1 MSPLHAAVDGLM
13 RKIGRHVVMA
23 RLRNLDASDIEEKAK
38 DDYVTVA
45 DRLSEEKLTE
55 GLMAI
60 LPGSHVIGEEAVGA
74 DASVLDRITD
84 GWAWIVDP
92 IDGTGNY
99 AAGRT
104 PFAIMVA
111 LAEEG
116 AVQAGWILDPAT
128 RRMCHAALGQGAF
141 VDNKRI
147 VARGTGAALPVAAL
161 ATRYLP
167 ADIREQVLS
176 RRAGRLTEVDV
187 PHCAGEQYPRV
198 VLGENDLALFWR
210 SKPWDH
216 APGSLFVEEA
226 GGRVARLDGSP
237 YRIGD
242 DRTGLLADA
251 PAPSWGEAGEVVL
264 RGLILPPPPPRG

>member
-1 MSPLHAAVDGLM
+1 M
-13 RKIGRHVVMA
+13 RKIGRDVVMP
-23 RLRNLDASDIEEKAK
+23 RFRNLDAADIEEKAK

-45 DRLSEEKLTE
+45 DKLSEERLTE

-60 LPGSHVIGEEAVGA
+60 LPGSHVIGEEAVAA
-74 DASVLDRITD
+74 DASVLDRITE
-84 GWAWIVDP
+84 GQAWIVDP

-116 AVQAGWILDPAT
+116 IVQAGWILDPST

-147 VARGTGAALPVAAL
+147 MARETGEAPPIAAL

-167 ADIREQVLS
+167 PDVRESVLA
-176 RRAGRLTEVDV
+176 RAAGHIAEVEV

-198 VLGENDLALFWR
+198 VLGTNDLALFWR
-210 SKPWDH
+210 SMPWDH
-216 APGSLFVEEA
+216 APGSLFVKEA

-237 YRIGD
+237 YRLGD
-242 DRTGLLADA
+242 DRTGLLAAASPRLWD
-251 PAPSWGEAGEVVL
+251 EAARLLFG
-264 RGLILPPPPPRG
+264 

>member
-13 RKIGRHVVMA
+13 RKIGRDVVMA
-23 RLRNLDASDIEEKAK
+23 RFRNLAASDIEEKAA

-45 DRLSEEKLTE
+45 DRLSEARLTE

-60 LPGSHVIGEEAVGA
+60 LPGSHVIGEEAVAA
-74 DASVLDRITD
+74 DPAVLDRITE
-84 GWAWIVDP
+84 GQAWIVDP

-111 LAEEG
+111 LAEG
-116 AVQAGWILDPAT
+116 GVVQAGWILDPST
-128 RRMCHAALGQGAF
+128 RRMCHAAIGEGAF
-141 VDNKRI
+141 VDNRRI
-147 VARGTGAALPVAAL
+147 VARETGAALPAAAL

-167 ADIREQVLS
+167 ADIRAQVLA
-176 RRAGRLTEVDV
+176 RAAGHVTEVEV

-210 SKPWDH
+210 SMPWDH
-216 APGSLFVEEA
+216 APGSLFVAEA

-237 YRIGD
+237 YRLGD
-242 DRTGLLADA
+242 ERTGLLAA
-251 PAPSWGEAGEVVL
+251 AS
-264 RGLILPPPPPRG
+264 PRLWDQAATLLFG

>member
-13 RKIGRHVVMA
+13 RKIGRDVVMA
-23 RLRNLDASDIEEKAK
+23 RFRNLAASDIEEKAK

-45 DRLSEEKLTE
+45 DKISEERLTE

-60 LPGSHVIGEEAVGA
+60 LPGSHVIGEEAVAA
-74 DASVLDRITD
+74 DASVLDRITE
-84 GWAWIVDP
+84 GQAWIVDP

-111 LAEEG
+111 LAEDG
-116 AVQAGWILDPAT
+116 VVQAGWILAPST
-128 RRMCHAALGQGAF
+128 RRMCHAARGEGAF

-147 VARGTGAALPVAAL
+147 MARETGAALPIAAL

-167 ADIREQVLS
+167 ADVRESVLA
-176 RRAGRLTEVDV
+176 RAAGHLTEVEV

-198 VLGENDLALFWR
+198 VLGTNDLALFWR
-210 SKPWDH
+210 SMPWDH
-216 APGSLFVEEA
+216 APGSLFAEEA
-226 GGRVARLDGSP
+226 GGRIARPDGSP
-237 YRIGD
+237 YRLGD
-242 DRTGLLADA
+242 DRAGLLAAASPRLWD
-251 PAPSWGEAGEVVL
+251 EAARLLFG
-264 RGLILPPPPPRG
+264 

>member
-13 RKIGRHVVMA
+13 RKIGRDVVMA
-23 RLRNLDASDIEEKAK
+23 RFRNLDASDIEEKAK

-45 DRLSEEKLTE
+45 DKLSEEKLSE

-60 LPGSHVIGEEAVGA
+60 LPGSHVIGEEAVAA
-74 DASVLDRITD
+74 DPSVVDRIAQ
-84 GWAWIVDP
+84 GQAWIVDP

-111 LAEEG
+111 LADEG
-116 AVQAGWILDPAT
+116 VVQAGWILDPVT

-147 VARGTGAALPVAAL
+147 MARETGAALPVAAL

-167 ADIREQVLS
+167 PEMRDQIVS
-176 RRAGRLTEVDV
+176 RGAGRITEVEV

-226 GGRVARLDGSP
+226 GGRVGRLDGSP
-237 YRIGD
+237 YRVGD
-242 DRTGLLADA
+242 ERTGLLAA
-251 PAPSWGEAGEVVL
+251 AS
-264 RGLILPPPPPRG
+264 PRLWDETAALLFG

>member
-13 RKIGRHVVMA
+13 RKIGRDVVMA
-23 RLRNLDASDIEEKAK
+23 RFRNLAASDIEEKAA

-45 DRLSEEKLTE
+45 DKLSEQRLTE

-60 LPGSHVIGEEAVGA
+60 LPGSHVIGEEAVAA
-74 DASVLDRITD
+74 DPSVVDGITQ
-84 GWAWIVDP
+84 GQAWIVDP

-104 PFAIMVA
+104 PFAIMIA

-116 AVQAGWILDPAT
+116 VVQAGWILDPAT
-128 RRMCHAALGQGAF
+128 RRMCHAAIGEGAF

-147 VARGTGAALPVAAL
+147 VARETGAALPLAAL

-167 ADIREQVLS
+167 ADVRAQVLG
-176 RRAGRLTEVDV
+176 RAAGHVTEVEV

-210 SKPWDH
+210 SMPWDH
-216 APGSLFVEEA
+216 APGSLFVAEA

-237 YRIGD
+237 YRLGD
-242 DRTGLLADA
+242 DRTGLLAAASPRLWD
-251 PAPSWGEAGEVVL
+251 EAAELLFG
-264 RGLILPPPPPRG
+264 

>member
-13 RKIGRHVVMA
+13 RKIGRDVVMA
-23 RLRNLDASDIEEKAK
+23 RFRNLDANDIEEKAA

-45 DRLSEEKLTE
+45 DKLSEERLTE

-60 LPGSHVIGEEAVGA
+60 LPGSHVIGEEAVAA
-74 DASVLDRITD
+74 DPSILDRIPR
-84 GWAWIVDP
+84 GQAWIVDP

-111 LAEEG
+111 LAEG
-116 AVQAGWILDPAT
+116 GVAQAGWILDPSA
-128 RRMCHAALGQGAF
+128 RRMCHAALGEGAF
-141 VDNKRI
+141 IDNKRI
-147 VARGTGAALPVAAL
+147 MARETGATLPVAAL

-167 ADIREQVLS
+167 PDVRESVLARS
-176 RRAGRLTEVDV
+176 IGHITEVEV

-210 SKPWDH
+210 SMPWDH
-216 APGSLFVEEA
+216 APGALFVEEA

-237 YRIGD
+237 YRLGD
-242 DRTGLLADA
+242 DRTGLLAAASPRLWD
-251 PAPSWGEAGEVVL
+251 ETVKVL
-264 RGLILPPPPPRG
+264 FG